1 MKNATEEGSVLL
13 NLTNQTILAGD
24 KLKQFKERLQNLK
37 EQIARA
43 RDVVQRVGQV
53 LFLGILLVQS
63 STEEWSIFYFRFV
76 MALTVQLI
84 FQIYIC
90 F

>member
-63 STEEWSIFYFRFV
+63 STEE
-76 MALTVQLI
+76 
-84 FQIYIC
+84 
-90 F
+90 